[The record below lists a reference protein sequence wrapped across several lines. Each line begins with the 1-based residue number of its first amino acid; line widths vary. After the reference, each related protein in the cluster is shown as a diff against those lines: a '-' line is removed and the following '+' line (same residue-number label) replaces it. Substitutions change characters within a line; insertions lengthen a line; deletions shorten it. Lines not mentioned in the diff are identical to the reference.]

1 MYFAAMK
8 QRYKC
13 TIEYEGTNFVG
24 WQIQKNGRSVQGEI
38 QKTLEELFR
47 TETRMVGAG
56 RTDAGVHA
64 RGQVA
69 HFDAETDLETWQI
82 RNALNARMPQDITI
96 HTLDAAPPDFH
107 ARFSASSR
115 SYSYSIHHRRT
126 TLDRYTSWIVYP
138 QLNHEAIQEAVRTLY
153 GLHDFSALAKQ
164 TPAQRNHLC
173 YVFEA
178 NWEWSEARSRFFIRA
193 NRFLH
198 GMVRCIVGGLISVG
212 RGKSTVAGFREIL
225 EWKDPTRTPMLAPSH
240 GLTLEEVRYDRDE
253 WVFVNRLLNTSI
265 EVSRGYRQQRH
276 GAQQG

>member
-24 WQIQKNGRSVQGEI
+24 WQIQKNGRSVQEEI
-38 QKTLEELFR
+38 QKALEELFR
-47 TETRMVGAG
+47 TETRMIGAG

-82 RNALNARMPQDITI
+82 RNALNAHMPQDITI
-96 HTLDAAPPDFH
+96 RTVDATPPDFH

-115 SYSYSIHHRRT
+115 SYSYSIHHQRT
-126 TLDRYTSWIVYP
+126 SIERHTSWIVYP
-138 QLNHEAIQEAVRTLY
+138 RLNHEAIQEVVRTLH
-153 GLHDFSALAKQ
+153 GLHDFAAFAKQ
-164 TPAQRNHLC
+164 TPGLRNHLC

-178 NWEWSEARSRFFIRA
+178 NWEWSGERSRFFIRA

-212 RGKSTVAGFREIL
+212 RGKLTVTGFREIL
-225 EWKDPTRTPMLAPSH
+225 ERKEPTRTPMLAPSH
-240 GLTLEEVRYDRDE
+240 GLTLEEVMYDRDE
-253 WVFVNRLLNTSI
+253 WEFVSRLLNTSI
-265 EVSRGYRQQRH
+265 DVSQRLQRMTQP
-276 GAQQG
+276 G